1 MDKGGCGPGDG
12 APIRRSELDVQVL
25 RHLASARYFLPEKIV
40 HAEGA
45 AAWSKVEHY
54 LHRNKLNLAL
64 DIAMSVGKDLGANK
78 DFWREILLATR
89 HLELDEH
96 AGKLAQWI
104 ALRQES

>member
-12 APIRRSELDVQVL
+12 APIRRSDVDVQAL
-25 RHLASARYFLPEKIV
+25 RHLACARYFLPEKIIP
-40 HAEGA
+40 AEGT

-54 LHRNKLNLAL
+54 LHRNKLKLAL
-64 DIAMSVGKDLGANK
+64 DIAMSIGKDLGAEK
-78 DFWREILLATR
+78 EFWREILQATR

-104 ALRQES
+104 AVRPES